1 MITARRCGCR
11 WLGLFATAVVAA
23 SVAASEPPAALTGL
37 SLVQALKAGG
47 YNIYFRHVAT
57 DWSQS
62 DDVRRAGDWL
72 SCDPARIRQLS
83 AAGRETA
90 KALGAAIRALG
101 IPVGSVLA
109 SPYCRTV
116 ETARLMDLGEVQT
129 TTDVMNLR
137 VAEYFDGRA
146 AIAQRARKR
155 LAMAPAAGTNTIVVA
170 HGNVAGLATGVHLGE
185 GEGAVFRPLGA
196 TEFVHVGSLTP
207 RQWTRAARELAAAPA
222 APP

>member
-1 MITARRCGCR
+1 M
-11 WLGLFATAVVAA
+11 
-23 SVAASEPPAALTGL
+23 
-37 SLVQALKAGG
+37 QALKAGG

-62 DDVRRAGDWL
+62 DDVREAGDWL

-90 KALGAAIRALG
+90 RALGAAIRALG
-101 IPVGSVLA
+101 IPVGRVLA

-116 ETARLMDLGEVQT
+116 ETARLMDLGMVQT

-146 AIAQRARKR
+146 AIAQRARER
-155 LAMAPAAGTNTIVVA
+155 LATAPPAGSNTIVVA
-170 HGNVAGLATGVHLGE
+170 HGNVAGLAAGIHLRE
-185 GEGAVFRPLGA
+185 GEGAVLKPLGN
-196 TEFVHVGSLTP
+196 TDFVHVGSLTP
-207 RQWTRAARELAAAPA
+207 EEWSRLARELGASPA